1 MNYTAL
7 YRKYRPIQF
16 HDVSGQEHIVS
27 ALSNQLKSNRIAHA
41 YLFSGTRGTGK
52 TTMAKIFAAAVNC
65 ENQEE
70 KPCCT
75 CRNCQSFI
83 DGRAINI
90 IEMDAASNNG
100 VDDVRNIVEEVAY
113 PPVDGKYKVYI
124 IDEVHMLS
132 VNAFNALLKTLEEP
146 PEYVIFI
153 LATTEPNK
161 LPATILSRCQK
172 YEFRQISSEVI
183 YRRLK
188 DIADKEELLIEDEA
202 LEYIARAGEGS
213 MRDALSVMDRCAAFG
228 TDKRITL
235 SMITSLLGTADYMIF
250 GRMLK
255 AVKEHKVI
263 EVLKLIKE
271 FAMRGL
277 DYYRLTADFL
287 WYLRNIMILK
297 VDSSL
302 TDIIN
307 VSADAAIQM
316 LAVADIVEIEDIIE
330 YIETLTALY
339 NRLKYSAVRRIDME
353 ISLISMCKLTADP
366 VLKSEKQE
374 RKWDKLTDKEAEAKQ
389 NISITSENKESLLER
404 GDLEITVKKEKE
416 EERISKEEREPAH
429 IGQMKEKEEK
439 ESDSIGELEE
449 QKVNEFANKEQLKD
463 GKVEI
468 ENELDIQTLIVNTEG
483 LINSMLKKV
492 SLSVK
497 NKHLMFH
504 TDNKLCHNFFN
515 DEERKAQL
523 NQILEK
529 LGYMGYNITCLL
541 EKNADSALDTA
552 ELKEKIE
559 AKISNIPI
567 EWEE

>member
-1 MNYTAL
+1 MKYTAL

-16 HDVSGQEHIVS
+16 EDVCGQEHIVS
-27 ALSNQLKSNRIAHA
+27 ALSNQLKSDRIAHA
-41 YLFSGTRGTGK
+41 YLFCGTRGTGK

-65 ENQEE
+65 ENQED
-70 KPCCT
+70 KPCC
-75 CRNCQSFI
+75 NCQSCKSFI

-183 YRRLK
+183 YQRLK
-188 DIADKEELLIEDEA
+188 VIANKEELSIEDAA

-213 MRDALSVMDRCAAFG
+213 MRDALSVMDRCVAFG
-228 TDKRITL
+228 IGQTITL
-235 SMITSLLGTADYMIF
+235 PMITSLLGTADYMMF
-250 GRMLK
+250 GRMLR
-255 AVKEHKVI
+255 AIKEHKVI

-307 VSADAAIQM
+307 VSADAAKQM
-316 LAVADIVEIEDIIE
+316 QEVAEIIEIADIIE
-330 YIETLTALY
+330 YIETLSTLY

-353 ISLISMCKLTADP
+353 ITLISMCKLAPKP
-366 VLKSEKQE
+366 VSKMEEQESKGEK
-374 RKWDKLTDKEAEAKQ
+374 LIDKETESKKDRAVQAEK
-389 NISITSENKESLLER
+389 NEFLLET
-404 GDLEITVKKEKE
+404 GNLEINAKKED
-416 EERISKEEREPAH
+416 KEERTPREERESVSDSQ
-429 IGQMKEKEEK
+429 IKEQEEK
-439 ESDSIGELEE
+439 ELTVIGQTAET
-449 QKVNEFANKEQLKD
+449 KGAIGTNP
-463 GKVEI
+463 
-468 ENELDIQTLIVNTEG
+468 DIQTLIANTKG

-492 SLSVK
+492 SLSIENK
-497 NKHLMFH
+497 NLIFH
-504 TDNKLCHNFFN
+504 TDNKLCNNFFN
-515 DEERKAQL
+515 DEVRKSEL

-529 LGYMGYNITCLL
+529 LGYMGYNIKCLF
-541 EKNADSALDTA
+541 EKNVDSSLDRA
-552 ELKEKIE
+552 ELEERIKS
-559 AKISNIPI
+559 KISNIPI